1 MDLRAPA
8 RLVARF
14 SPPCEAEESNWGLWR
29 NKPSFQPGL
38 FRVRHSGLFNRPGW
52 ITGAAV
58 CCALLLAAI
67 GLSRSACAQA
77 PTIEQQGVVGGSAV
91 ANAAPGS
98 MNSLLGQM
106 PGSAGGLQGVQPGR
120 DDMLL
125 GRLGTSVPRVPTSV
139 TTPGGVYQ
147 GPPAGVSAAAPQP
160 APLPRA
166 PFYGTLELPREE
178 ADEGPPNGL
187 TLDQAIDLLIQ
198 RNLDLHAKYLEIP
211 QARADVL
218 TASLRANP
226 IFYADTQLVPYGS
239 DSIRQPGGPTQYDV
253 NVSMPFDLSHKR
265 RARTNYATRA
275 LQVMEAQ
282 YQDEVRLAIQNV
294 YNAYVDV
301 LAAREV
307 VRYVETSVRG
317 LDLYL
322 RTYEELFKQHT
333 ATSADV
339 DAARSDRDIAAAG
352 LDDSQQFLLQK
363 KRTLGA
369 LLFLS
374 PEESEQLDLR
384 GTIGDRGPPP
394 PSREELYQIALSSR
408 PDLAAFQLGIVA
420 AEANVKLQ
428 LANRFADAYLLY
440 QPYTFQNNAPYRT
453 ESATSWAWGI
463 TVPMPVFNRNQG
475 NIERAKINVDQ
486 SGVQFRAQQR
496 RVITEVQQAVAEY
509 EVSGRIVRTLR
520 LQVLRRLEG
529 ATQARERLFVE
540 GEATK
545 FAFLD
550 AQRKYND
557 TAKSYLDSAV
567 RHRRSMLT
575 LNTVVGQR
583 IMP

>member
-1 MDLRAPA
+1 
-8 RLVARF
+8 
-14 SPPCEAEESNWGLWR
+14 
-29 NKPSFQPGL
+29 
-38 FRVRHSGLFNRPGW
+38 
-52 ITGAAV
+52 
-58 CCALLLAAI
+58 
-67 GLSRSACAQA
+67 
-77 PTIEQQGVVGGSAV
+77 
-91 ANAAPGS
+91 
-98 MNSLLGQM
+98 M

-125 GRLGTSVPRVPTSV
+125 GRLGTAVPRVPTSV

-147 GPPAGVSAAAPQP
+147 GPPAGQGAAAPQP
-160 APLPRA
+160 IPVPRA
-166 PFYGTLELPREE
+166 PFYGTLELPKEE
-178 ADEGPPNGL
+178 ADEGPPDGL
-187 TLDQAIDLLIQ
+187 TLDQAIELLVQ
-198 RNLDLHAKYLEIP
+198 RNLDLRAKYLEIP

-226 IFYADTQLVPYGS
+226 IFYADAQLVPYGDFS
-239 DSIRQPGGPTQYDV
+239 PRRPGGPTQYDV
-253 NVSMPFDLSHKR
+253 NVSHPIDFSHKR
-265 RARTNYATRA
+265 QARTNFATRA

-282 YQDEVRLAIQNV
+282 YQDEVRLAIQNL

-322 RTYEELFKQHT
+322 RTYEELFKRDA

-352 LDDSQQFLLQK
+352 LDDAQQFLLQR
-363 KRTLGA
+363 KRMLGE

-374 PEESEQLDLR
+374 PEESEQLELR

-394 PSREELYQIALSSR
+394 PAREELYQIALSCR
-408 PDLAAFQLGIVA
+408 PDIAAFQLGIQA
-420 AEANVKLQ
+420 AEANLKLQ
-428 LANRFADAYLLY
+428 RANRFADAYLLY
-440 QPYTFQNNAPYRT
+440 QPYTFQNNAPFDRL
-453 ESATSWAWGI
+453 SATSWAVGL
-463 TVPMPVFNRNQG
+463 TVPTPVYNRNQG
-475 NIERAKINVDQ
+475 NIERARINVDQ
-486 SGVQFRAQQR
+486 SGVQLQAQQR

-520 LQVLRRLEG
+520 SEVLNRLQR
-529 ATQARERLFVE
+529 ATKARDRLFAE

-557 TAKSYLDSAV
+557 TAKSYLDAAV

-575 LNTVVGQR
+575 LNTAVGQR
-583 IMP
+583 MMP